1 MMAYSEDHIALA
13 AEYALGTLD
22 ADERAQVEAMM
33 TVDPNFAAVVEAW
46 ERKLGVLT
54 EMVGLVE
61 PSPEVWDKI
70 RAAIGLSGEQQGFVV
85 PAVATAT
92 VSDDDAAD
100 AERARFDSSAVER
113 SNVIVL
119 SRQARRWRGVATAM
133 TAIAAVLVAMVAV
146 QAYRPELLPEGLRP
160 KATQQVAQNQN
171 AAAQAQYVA
180 LLQTDAT
187 SPAFILSVDPAT
199 KNFTVRKVG
208 AAAQE
213 PGKAYELWIVSD
225 KFPRPQSLGLIG
237 NTDFTTRALSAYDR
251 DTVSAATYAVSIEP
265 EGGAPNGITSGPIV
279 YTGKLIETV
288 PGATR

>member
-1 MMAYSEDHIALA
+1 MMAYSEDHIVLA

-22 ADERAQVEAMM
+22 ADERAQVETMM
-33 TVDPNFAAVVEAW
+33 NVDSNFVLVVEAW

-54 EMVGLVE
+54 EMVGLIE
-61 PSPEVWDKI
+61 PRAEVWDRI
-70 RAAIGLSGEQQGFVV
+70 RAAIGLSGAQQAFVV
-85 PAVATAT
+85 PAAPVAI
-92 VSDDDAAD
+92 DDRLNAD
-100 AERARFDSSAVER
+100 RARSDSSGADR
-113 SNVIVL
+113 ANVVVL

-133 TAIAAVLVAMVAV
+133 TAIAAALVAMVAV
-146 QAYRPELLPEGLRP
+146 QAYRPDLLPDGIRP
-160 KATQQVAQNQN
+160 KTAPQIAQNTTP
-171 AAAQAQYVA
+171 ALQAQYVA